1 MDKKSLEKLASM
13 QAQKAVKQ
21 MQPSLSPLSEAEI
34 VLQPIA
40 NAAISITRLR
50 FPPQDLQTNVQ
61 VVVDEM
67 IAQTRLLQKG
77 DISKIEELLY
87 TQALTLDATFHKF
100 LAQAAA
106 ASSQTSLLTHQF
118 ELITGLAAVALKAQD
133 QSRKTLVALAELKN
147 PKRSTT
153 FIKNYVNKQLNQLNV
168 EPDQPDLEQK
178 QGSSQPLELQE
189 DTRAA
194 MDIRGERKTI
204 AHDTAVETMVEV
216 HRSGN
221 SRGSSNKRTKRL

>member
-13 QAQKAVKQ
+13 QAHKAVKQ
-21 MQPSLSPLSEAEI
+21 MQPSPSPLSEAEI

-40 NAAISITRLR
+40 NAALSITRLR
-50 FPPQDLQTNVQ
+50 FPPQELQTNVQ
-61 VVVDEM
+61 VVVEEM
-67 IAQTRLLQKG
+67 IAQTRLVQKG
-77 DISKIEELLY
+77 DISKMEELLY

-100 LAQAAA
+100 LAQAAL
-106 ASSQTSLLTHQF
+106 ASGQTSLLTHQF

-133 QSRKTLVALAELKN
+133 QSRKTLVALAELKS
-147 PKRSTT
+147 PRRSAT
-153 FIKNYVNKQLNQLNV
+153 FIKSYVAKQLNQLNV
-168 EPDQPDLEQK
+168 EPDQPNLEQK

-204 AHDTAVETMVEV
+204 ANDTAVETLVEV